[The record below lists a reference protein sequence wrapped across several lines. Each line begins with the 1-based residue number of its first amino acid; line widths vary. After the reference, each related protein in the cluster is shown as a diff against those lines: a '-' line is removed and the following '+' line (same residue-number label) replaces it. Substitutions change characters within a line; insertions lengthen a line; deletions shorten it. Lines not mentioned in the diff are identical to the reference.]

1 MVEEKNKKLLI
12 ISDLH
17 GNYEALKTVLDTR
30 MAREAE
36 EIYCLG
42 DIVGYGASP
51 GKCVEEIRSRGA
63 KVILGN
69 HDALVTGR
77 ISFQEV
83 NILAEQAARW
93 TQKQLTDRQIEYL
106 RELPVKLRSG
116 EFMFYHGSPSRPL
129 RQYVETPWDFR
140 RAWSQVHD
148 CLLLGLGHLHKPR
161 LVRGRRGEELQAVKV
176 KYEEPFEFA
185 EDEVGVFNPGSV
197 GQPRDGDSRAACCL
211 AEVVGKN
218 IKLSWQRVEY
228 DVTAAAD
235 RIVEAGLPTRLADR
249 LFKGR

>member
-1 MVEEKNKKLLI
+1 LASDKRKKLLI

-17 GNYEALKTVLDTR
+17 GNYEALNTVLDTR

-51 GKCVEEIRSRGA
+51 GDCIDRMRSSGA

-77 ISFQEV
+77 IPFQDI
-83 NILAEQAARW
+83 NMLAKQAARW
-93 TQKQLTDRQIEYL
+93 TQNQLTKRQIGYL
-106 RELPVKLRSG
+106 RGLPVKRRTE
-116 EFMFYHGSPSRPL
+116 EFMFYHGSPSKPL

-140 RAWSQVHD
+140 QAWSRVND
-148 CLLLGLGHLHKPR
+148 CRLLGLGHLHKPR
-161 LVRGRRGEELQAVKV
+161 LARGCHGEELQAVKV
-176 KYEEPFEFA
+176 KYEEPFEFT

-197 GQPRDGDSRAACCL
+197 GQPRDGDPRASFCQ

-218 IKLSWQRVEY
+218 IKLSWQRLEY